1 MPVIELLAGIVCI
14 ALCLRGLPRRL
25 RGSDGR
31 ARLQNEYIWCTLAAS
46 HSRCCSAVCHKQLP
60 STDFHRIA
68 QARRRG
74 LAMKNA
80 KRLRCTSAAAPDWCN
95 TALNRSATHRPAPAT
110 TPSLPCDFTRA
121 CCARCLMPCIGEPS
135 KLSKAG
141 PPRRRAAAAREEPR
155 VTVSSYSSTVLLLST
170 EAHSYSPLHL
180 PRSP

>member
-1 MPVIELLAGIVCI
+1 VPVIELLAGIVCI

-25 RGSDGR
+25 RGSGGR

-80 KRLRCTSAAAPDWCN
+80 KRLRCTSAAAPDCY
-95 TALNRSATHRPAPAT
+95 SAQSVRHAPAGAGDGSILALRLHT
-110 TPSLPCDFTRA
+110 CVLRA
-121 CCARCLMPCIGEPS
+121 VLDAMHGEPS

-141 PPRRRAAAAREEPR
+141 PPRRRAAAARDGWKR
-155 VTVSSYSSTVLLLST
+155 AQTWDRHGIVS
-170 EAHSYSPLHL
+170 P
-180 PRSP
+180 